1 MNRNNPAVNRSNSNV
16 VPFDPS
22 IRTALAR
29 RGAPDKAHAPLTD
42 AVEVECV
49 RCAGVAE
56 VELEVL
62 YAERAVVCE
71 ACGAWIPLVGCEW
84 VEGQR

>member
-1 MNRNNPAVNRSNSNV
+1 VNRNNPPVRNNV

-22 IRTALAR
+22 IRATLAR

-49 RCAGVAE
+49 RCSAVAA
-56 VELEVL
+56 VDLEVL
-62 YAERAVVCE
+62 YAERAVACP
-71 ACGAWIPLVGCEW
+71 ACGTWIPLIGCEW
-84 VEGQR
+84 VEGTR

>member
-1 MNRNNPAVNRSNSNV
+1 MNRNNV

-29 RGAPDKAHAPLTD
+29 RGAPDKSPAPLTD

-49 RCAGVAE
+49 RCAAVAA
-56 VELEVL
+56 VDLEVL
-62 YAERAVVCE
+62 YAEPAVACKS
-71 ACGAWIPLVGCEW
+71 CGAAIPLIGREW
-84 VEGQR
+84 VEGTR

>member
-1 MNRNNPAVNRSNSNV
+1 VNRNNV

-29 RGAPDKAHAPLTD
+29 RGAPDKSPAPLTD

-49 RCAGVAE
+49 RCAAVAA
-56 VELEVL
+56 VDLEVL
-62 YAERAVVCE
+62 YAERAIACQ
-71 ACGAWIPLVGCEW
+71 ACGAAIPLIGREW
-84 VEGQR
+84 VEGTR

>member
-1 MNRNNPAVNRSNSNV
+1 VNRNNSAVPDNV

-22 IRTALAR
+22 VRTALAR

-49 RCAGVAE
+49 RCAAIVA
-56 VELEVL
+56 VDLEVL
-62 YAERAVVCE
+62 YAERAVACR
-71 ACGAWIPLVGCEW
+71 ACGALIPLIGREW
-84 VEGQR
+84 VEGTR